1 MGKKRVK
8 EHAYNFNY
16 EKEFV
21 IYRRACGKKLNR
33 REIRMVGD
41 RVFYRYEEWSA
52 YVEKKYQGVASNSLM
67 LV

>member
-21 IYRRACGKKLNR
+21 IYRRACGKN
-33 REIRMVGD
+33 
-41 RVFYRYEEWSA
+41 
-52 YVEKKYQGVASNSLM
+52 
-67 LV
+67 